1 MKSAIAVFCLAAC
14 VFSSLAFAAPPAAPF
29 VTVGVHDTKQLQF
42 DWASVPQTGH
52 YELWFRAT
60 PGAQWVKYAETPA
73 QRSIF
78 RINVSVHLLDW
89 RVARYY
95 VAACNP
101 SGCTNSN
108 EVGVEN
114 LADDA
119 TGYLKPNY
127 LNEAR
132 LFGGAVAM
140 SADGT
145 TAAVSLS
152 RATGSTAG
160 NSVFYVY
167 RKASSTAG
175 WRFEARV
182 VPSLIRNTGGSS
194 LAINGDGTVIAFG
207 RGYEGVGGEVGN
219 GAVYLFRRTGTTWSQ
234 EKRLQSSVPY
244 DNFGTTVEL
253 DDSGNTL
260 AIWHRDA
267 ANTFTYVAGVT
278 EIYNHSSGSWQHAAT
293 IPLPASSQYEPSCQ
307 PHFALSGD
315 GQRLFRICYAD
326 AHRVVLVHDAPGWA
340 ESARIVGYDETKE
353 LDTNYDGTLFVTR
366 RGYAFADVYRLEQN
380 VWSPDSGSPLHF
392 NIVPDSLDPRSM
404 SLAMSRDG
412 KIIAAGDGEDARGAP
427 GVNYPPVPP
436 EGNASPGTVYVWERK
451 PSGWKLRR
459 YLKPTV
465 EPHWSYGTT
474 VAIGNNGK
482 NLIVG
487 ASWDASAATGI
498 NGDPSETLPT
508 YPGAAW
514 LY

>member
-1 MKSAIAVFCLAAC
+1 MKPAISVFFVAASAC
-14 VFSSLAFAAPPAAPF
+14 SSFAFAAPPAAP
-29 VTVGVHDTKQLQF
+29 VVSVGASDVKQLQF
-42 DWASVPQTGH
+42 DWASVPGVGT
-52 YELWFRAT
+52 YELWFRAA
-60 PGAQWVKYAETPA
+60 PGASWVKYAETPA
-73 QRSIF
+73 QRRIF
-78 RINVSVHLLDW
+78 RINVSIHLLDW

-101 SGCTNSN
+101 SGCSKSN
-108 EVGVEN
+108 EVGVAE

-127 LNEAR
+127 FNEAR
-132 LFGGAVAM
+132 SFGGAVAM
-140 SADGT
+140 SADGM
-145 TAAVSLS
+145 TAAVSLA
-152 RATGSTAG
+152 RATGATAG

-182 VPSLIRNTGGSS
+182 VPSLIRNAGASS

-207 RGYEGVGGEVGN
+207 RGGEGVGGAVGN
-219 GAVYLFRRTGTTWSQ
+219 GAVYLFRRTGTTWNQ
-234 EKRLQSSVPY
+234 EKRLQGRDAY
-244 DNFGTTVEL
+244 DDFGRTVEL

-260 AIWHRDA
+260 AVWHRDA
-267 ANTFTYVAGVT
+267 PRFNSSDGVT
-278 EIYNHSSGSWQHAAT
+278 ELYSHGSGSWQHAAT
-293 IPLPASSQYEPSCQ
+293 IPLPASSRFDPSCQ
-307 PHFALSGD
+307 PRFALSGN
-315 GQRLFRICYAD
+315 GQRLFRTCFAD
-326 AHRVVLVHDAPGWA
+326 AHRVVLVHDAPGWG

-366 RGYAFADVYRLEQN
+366 RGYRFADVYRLQQN
-380 VWSPDSGSPLHF
+380 VWSPDSGSPLDF
-392 NIVPDSLDPRSM
+392 NIVTDTLDPRETSI
-404 SLAMSRDG
+404 SMSRDG
-412 KIIAAGDGEDARGAP
+412 KFIAAGDGEDVRGAP

-459 YLKPTV
+459 YLKPIV
-465 EPHWSYGTT
+465 ESRWSYGTT

-487 ASWDASAATGI
+487 AYSDDSAATGI

-508 YPGAAW
+508 SNGAAW